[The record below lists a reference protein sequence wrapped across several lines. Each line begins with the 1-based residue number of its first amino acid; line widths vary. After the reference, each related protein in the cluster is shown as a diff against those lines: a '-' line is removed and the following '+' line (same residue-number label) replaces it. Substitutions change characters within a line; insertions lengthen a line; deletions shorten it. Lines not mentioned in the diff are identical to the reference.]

1 MLNKV
6 LLTGRLV
13 ADPEIV
19 ETKTG
24 TSVTKLCIAVD
35 RKGREK
41 ETDFFDCVAFGRTAE
56 FCSTYLNKGRLVGVA
71 GQLRMRSYEAKDGT
85 KRKVYEIA
93 VDEAHP
99 LDSRKAAE
107 GATETGGGANHK
119 ASYTSSASQAND
131 EFSIED
137 PFAE

>member
-24 TSVTKLCIAVD
+24 TSVTKLRIAVD

-41 ETDFFDCVAFGRTAE
+41 ETDFFDATAFNRTAE
-56 FCSTYLNKGRLVGVA
+56 FASTYLDKGRMVALV
-71 GQLRMRSYEAKDGT
+71 GQLRVRSYQANDGT
-85 KRKVYEIA
+85 NRKVWEIV
-93 VDEAHP
+93 VDEIHP
-99 LDSRKAAE
+99 LDSRKTSSDTAA
-107 GATETGGGANHK
+107 GSAGK
-119 ASYTSSASQAND
+119 ASYTPSSSQAND
-131 EFSIED
+131 GFDIED